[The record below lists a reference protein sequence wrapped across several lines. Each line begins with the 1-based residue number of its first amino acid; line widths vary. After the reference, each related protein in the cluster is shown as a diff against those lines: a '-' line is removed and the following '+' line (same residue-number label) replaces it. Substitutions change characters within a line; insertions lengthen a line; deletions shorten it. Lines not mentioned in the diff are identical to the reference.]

1 MTKFKGLDA
10 PMRPTSLKTSPSTT
24 ITGKR
29 TNPSSH
35 RQRGNC
41 LDGRDLTTTGR
52 PTVLQHDARF
62 RFPCFLHRRQGM
74 LGKG

>member
-24 ITGKR
+24 ITGNR

-41 LDGRDLTTTGR
+41 LDGRDPDDDRSTDR
-52 PTVLQHDARF
+52 PTA
-62 RFPCFLHRRQGM
+62 
-74 LGKG
+74 